1 MKRIKEIIKKL
12 DNSFVNN
19 IFIIMLIG
27 FSFLII
33 DIYLRYFSNKYVSVY
48 SFTHASPNIFS
59 ISWILF
65 FIMIFYLFSKSKKI
79 ILYIFTLVIF
89 NILMVAQVLHM
100 KILSRFFGLSDI
112 LLTKEGSRY
121 FLFALKKIDIITILV
136 VLISLISMIIC
147 CILIKK
153 TKEFKMNF
161 KYYLFVIL
169 LGFSSF
175 FLFRY
180 VAINRLGKKAENNSW
195 EASYNVKNIYIDY
208 NNQSKNMEVS
218 GLYEQTFK
226 NSYLFIKE
234 LFNSKKS
241 KINKELD
248 SYFKNNDKKKE
259 TNNYTGVFKDK
270 NMIFILMESI
280 DTWLINDTVMP
291 TLNKLSKEG
300 FNFTNRYAPTFGGG
314 QTINSEFAMNTGL
327 YAIDNSKAIYNYDSN
342 YYKYSLANLFKN
354 SGYTV
359 NSMHENTGKFYNRSN
374 FHRALGYENHYS
386 LMDMKSINK
395 NYSYILDSS
404 ISKNDKLIDLIVSN
418 NKFMTYITSY
428 SAHVPY
434 DSQNDNCNKNLY
446 NLDDEKIGS
455 ELSCIYNL
463 AHDTDEFIRILIEKL
478 DKKGL
483 LDSTVLVLAS
493 DHYMY
498 GYSDTKKLYEMKQTN
513 NSNLLQKVPFII
525 WSKDIYSKDIDKVM
539 DTSDILPTILNLF
552 DINYE
557 PKYYVGT
564 DVFDKEHE
572 NYIYFSSE
580 VFYDGNLYY
589 DSKDKIT
596 DENKDY
602 INNTLKTI
610 NKKMWMNK
618 SIIIGDY
625 FNYKNN

>member
-1 MKRIKEIIKKL
+1 MKKIKEFLKKIDESYILNLIIITL
-12 DNSFVNN
+12 
-19 IFIIMLIG
+19 MG
-27 FSFLII
+27 FSFLIL
-33 DIYLRYFSNKYVSVY
+33 DIYLRYYSNKYVAVY
-48 SFTHASPNIFS
+48 KFTHASPNLFS
-59 ISWILF
+59 VSWILL
-65 FIMIFYLFSKSKKI
+65 FIMVFYLFSKKKKMIFYI
-79 ILYIFTLVIF
+79 ITLVVF
-89 NILMVAQVLHM
+89 NILTIAQVLHM
-100 KILSRFFGLSDI
+100 KILGRFFGLSDI
-112 LLTKEGSRY
+112 MLAKEGSSY
-121 FLFALKKIDIITILV
+121 FLFALKKIDIITVII
-136 VLISLISMIIC
+136 VLISLLSMVIC
-147 CILIKK
+147 YLLIKK
-153 TKEFKMNF
+153 TKEFKMNL
-161 KYYLFVIL
+161 KYYFLVIL
-169 LGFSSF
+169 IGFSLF

-180 VAINRLGKKAENNSW
+180 VAINRLGKKCENNSW

-218 GLYEQTFK
+218 GLYEQTFR

-241 KINKELD
+241 EINKEL
-248 SYFKNNDKKKE
+248 SKYFKSNNVKK
-259 TNNYTGVFKDK
+259 NSNDYTGIFKGK

-280 DTWLINDTVMP
+280 DTWLINDDIMP
-291 TLNKLSKEG
+291 TLNILSKEG
-300 FNFTNRYAPTFGGG
+300 YNFTNRYAPTFGGG

-354 SGYTV
+354 SGYTA

-374 FHRALGYENHYS
+374 FHIALGYENHYS
-386 LMDMKSINK
+386 LMDMKDNKK

-404 ISKNDKLIDLIVSN
+404 ISKNDELIDLIAPSN
-418 NKFMTYITSY
+418 NKFMTFITSY

-434 DSQNDNCNKNLY
+434 DSQNDSCNKNLY
-446 NLDDEKIGS
+446 NLDDKKIGS

-463 AHDTDEFIRILIEKL
+463 ARDTDEFIRILIEKL
-478 DKKGL
+478 DEKGI
-483 LDSTVLVLAS
+483 LDSTVLVFAS

-498 GYSDTKKLYEMKQTN
+498 GYSNTEKLYEMKQTN

-525 WSKDIYSKDIDKVM
+525 WSSDINSKQIDTIM

-564 DVFDKEHE
+564 DVFDSSHE
-572 NYIYFSSE
+572 NYVYFSSE
-580 VFYDGNLYY
+580 VFYDGTLYY

-602 INNTLKTI
+602 VNDTLNAI

-618 SIIIGDY
+618 NIIIGDY
-625 FNYKNN
+625 FNY